1 MQPTQSI
8 ERFEIL
14 DVLRGFALLGVMI
27 ANMAYHSGYW
37 FLSPDKQASLSFH
50 VLGEAFEWTIH
61 FITEGKFYSIFS
73 MLFGIGFGLQIHR
86 SLERKAPFVGRFS
99 RRLFVL

>member
-61 FITEGKFYSIFS
+61 FITEGKFYSIFFCLEGEYKDTS
-73 MLFGIGFGLQIHR
+73 AHLHFGLNEITLQCWLR
-86 SLERKAPFVGRFS
+86 AW
-99 RRLFVL
+99 